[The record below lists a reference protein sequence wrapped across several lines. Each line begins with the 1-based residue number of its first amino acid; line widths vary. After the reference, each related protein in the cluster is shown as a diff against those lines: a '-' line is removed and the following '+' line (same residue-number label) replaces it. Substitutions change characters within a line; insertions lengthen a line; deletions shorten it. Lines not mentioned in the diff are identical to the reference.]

1 MPYTGSPEARF
12 KRVEKAFAKD
22 GFAVRSVP
30 EPGNPAGAAGY
41 RMIDGFIGVAAEH
54 ETATVGKSGR
64 RKRAFYLEGDNR
76 QMGYLLGL
84 LAEDDVSRMTT
95 DFVENVV
102 FAFFA
107 GDEAVTSEKATPMKE
122 LIVNL
127 VYEASKGMRP
137 DVPSEYIEELE
148 GLLDG
153 CKAANPATK
162 VEWSR
167 LWALNFGI
175 DCALAHI
182 YTGKIFGERGIR
194 PKLLRT
200 PIGCNA
206 YSISGQAAR
215 GKHYFGR
222 DFMFPTA
229 NVFQETACLIIYNPA
244 DRAGRPRHAFVSQSA
259 PGIIGSMAAVSAEGV
274 AIGVNMVPSRFCD
287 PDRPG
292 FNSLSLNRDCMEY
305 CASAEEV
312 VERIAAAQRG
322 VSWLY
327 PVADARGSSYIIEAG
342 RKIEEGEP
350 FPYFSFIPP
359 YYRRRL
365 PRLRYVER
373 MRRRYGTPK
382 PLNGLIARSSSYT
395 YPKDYIERWNRRLY
409 AAFDRNWL
417 RRLVDLLSDLAG
429 FLLALIQGKLGGI
442 EHTLRREVEELIR
455 GADYAAVDY
464 SERGYINDRWTD
476 ANCPGPYYFAPQR
489 ETRSDVVLASNNYL
503 SPEMRLTTMN
513 EWTAIIASANQNDIQ
528 WRYDELNREI
538 LDALDASRRGI
549 DRETAWELIN
559 FLRPDGKFPSYYNR
573 DRKLAWQEVQVHG
586 SVSLCELTERSIRSL
601 YGYYGDGPV
610 EIHLMSYL

>member
-1 MPYTGSPEARF
+1 MALNGTPEARF

-22 GFAVRSVP
+22 GFAVRSFP
-30 EPGNPAGAAGY
+30 EPGAPSREVGY
-41 RMIDGFIGVAAEH
+41 RIVDGFIGVMAEH
-54 ETATVGKSGR
+54 ESATIGTTGR
-64 RKRAFYLEGDNR
+64 HKRAFYLEGDNR

-84 LAEDDVSRMTT
+84 LAEDDISRMTT

-107 GDEAVTSEKATPMKE
+107 GDEAIASEKATPLKD

-127 VYEASKGMRP
+127 VYEASKGMQP
-137 DVPSEYIEELE
+137 DVPDEYIEELE
-148 GLLDG
+148 GLVAG

-182 YTGKIFGERGIR
+182 YTGKIFGERGILPR
-194 PKLLRT
+194 LLRT

-206 YSISGQAAR
+206 FSVSGAAAK
-215 GKHYFGR
+215 GKHFFGR

-229 NVFQETACLIIYNPA
+229 NVFQETACLIIYNPTER
-244 DRAGRPRHAFVSQSA
+244 DGRARHPFVSQTA
-259 PGIIGSMAAVSAEGV
+259 PGIIGAMAALNSEGV
-274 AIGVNMVPSRFCD
+274 AIGINMVHSRFCD

-292 FNSLSLNRDCMEY
+292 FNSLPLNRDCMEH
-305 CASAEEV
+305 CASADEV
-312 VERIAAAQRG
+312 VERIAVAQRG

-327 PVADARGSSYIIEAG
+327 PVADAQGKSYIIEAG
-342 RKIEEGEP
+342 RKIDSNEP
-350 FPYFSFIPP
+350 FPYFSFISP

-365 PRLRYVER
+365 PHLRYIER

-382 PLNGLIARSSSYT
+382 PLHGLIARSSDYT
-395 YPKDYIERWNRRLY
+395 YPKDYIDHWNRRLY

-417 RRLVDLLSDLAG
+417 RRLIDFLSDLVG
-429 FLLALIQGKLGGI
+429 LVLSLIQGKLRGL
-442 EHTLRREVEELIR
+442 ERTLRREVEELTR

-464 SERGYINDRWTD
+464 SERGYINRSWTD
-476 ANCPGPYYFAPQR
+476 ENCPGPYYFAPQR
-489 ETRSDVVLASNNYL
+489 EQRPDVVLASNNYL
-503 SPEMRLTTMN
+503 SPEMRLTAMN

-559 FLRPDGKFPSYYNR
+559 FLRPDGKFPTYYNHDGKISWR
-573 DRKLAWQEVQVHG
+573 EVQVHG
-586 SVSLCELTERSIRSL
+586 SVNLCELTERTIRSL
-601 YGYYGDGPV
+601 YGYYGDNPV
-610 EIHLMSYL
+610 EIRLMSYL